1 MKELYNSLYNQ
12 GLYTGTFEQFQ
23 SDYGGENYQEL
34 YNKLND
40 NDYYTGSFDQFNT
53 DYDPNIAEKEET
65 ITDIWMEMYACI
77 FLLTLL
83 EGILYKSSHHLL
95 AGGSS
100 SIGVDLL
107 ISSAVWAH
115 RITVFLM
122 RMRILCAGE
131 AMLQICHKDAMASVI
146 TPTTTADT

>member
-65 ITDIWMEMYACI
+65 ITAEVDDKTKDGISEIKINGNITTRNSAANTINAVENIEDFTFNCCKNSI
-77 FLLTLL
+77 VL
-83 EGILYKSSHHLL
+83 EFS
-95 AGGSS
+95 
-100 SIGVDLL
+100 
-107 ISSAVWAH
+107 
-115 RITVFLM
+115 
-122 RMRILCAGE
+122 
-131 AMLQICHKDAMASVI
+131 
-146 TPTTTADT
+146 